1 MKLVFYKQ
9 QRTIKDDSVCFLLLY
24 SVRKLRQ
31 HRCPGGGNVQ
41 DPSTIS
47 FKRLSFTQC
56 LALSRAL
63 LTPYFL
69 QLNFVLNQPD
79 LVFY

>member
-1 MKLVFYKQ
+1 MNLVFYKQ

-31 HRCPGGGNVQ
+31 HRCPGGETVQ
-41 DPSTIS
+41 DPKTTSS
-47 FKRLSFTQC
+47 KRLSFTQC
-56 LALSRAL
+56 SELSRAL
-63 LTPYFL
+63 LTPCFL

-79 LVFY
+79 LAFY